1 MNLGTVIN
9 FCSND
14 YPFLRA
20 CIDSIKPI
28 ASQIV
33 VPVCDHFFDGVP
45 EDRQTLQRIYAE
57 NPDVQFIE
65 FPYTGS
71 YPSVY
76 WHNLARMIATYFL
89 NSEYVLFLDCDEIAG
104 ADRIPDCAGYDA
116 VRFYN
121 YWYFREPRFQAT
133 VWEDSPLLVK
143 KEKLTGEILMNPRER
158 HGIFDAIAGPKTHRM
173 AGSDGKPMFHHYSW
187 VRTKEQLLR
196 KVSSWSH
203 CSDRDWAPQV
213 EEEFSRG
220 FNGTDFVHGYQFI
233 EVPPYVSIDLQKKPE
248 PFSSCDFS
256 HVRKLS
262 IEEVNEIDL
271 AMTFQIPLSLS

>member
-14 YPFLRA
+14 YPFLRP
-20 CIDSIKPI
+20 CIDAIKPI

-45 EDRQTLQRIYAE
+45 EDRETLDRIYAE

-65 FPYTGS
+65 FPFTGS

-76 WHNLARMIATYFL
+76 WHNLARMVATYFL
-89 NSEYVLFLDCDEIAG
+89 NSKHVLFLDCDEIAE
-104 ADRIPDCAGYDA
+104 ASRFPQLNDYDA
-116 VRFYN
+116 ARLYN

-133 VWEDSPLLVK
+133 VWDDSPLFVK
-143 KEKLTGEILMNPRER
+143 KEKLNGEILMNPRER
-158 HGIFDAIAGPKTHRM
+158 HGIFDAISGNKATQMPGT
-173 AGSDGKPMFHHYSW
+173 DGRPMFHHYSW

-196 KVSSWSH
+196 KVVSWSH
-203 CSDRDWAPQV
+203 CSDRDWASQV

-220 FNGTDFVHGYQFI
+220 FNGTDFVHGYPFI
-233 EVPPYVSIDLQKKPE
+233 EVPPYVAIDLHKKPK

-262 IEEVNEIDL
+262 TQDVMKIDL
-271 AMTFQIPLSLS
+271 ELTYGIH